1 MPTATSNQKISG
13 LYAAFFNRAPDQ
25 NGLNGW
31 NDAFANGS
39 SLVDISEQFVAHDV
53 FTSTY
58 GGMSNQA
65 FIEAIYTNM
74 LGGAGDTAGIATWVA
89 QLDAGVSKAKVVAD
103 FVETSLNI
111 DLDAMLADGSLT
123 QADYDAAVVRQAY
136 ITNRADVGLSFAEK
150 LGADSNVNSTGDAV
164 LSDPA
169 YLASLEALKGVDGT
183 AASKAA
189 AETKLDDAVETG
201 NPVLA
206 LTGQA
211 PSAGTGT
218 TFTLT
223 ESQDNLAGT
232 DKDDAF
238 NAYVFDNQ
246 NTLQSGDMVD
256 GGAGLDTLTAV
267 IGNSQAFAITPV
279 TQNVEIVEIR
289 AQSALSYGDDNAD
302 NEVVSAPGSENSGNI
317 DGHSQFD
324 AQDMKGVQE
333 WWSVD
338 SRANLVI
345 EDVRSNSHQ
354 TKIGVRNTDAGDVN
368 YEVYFDDQHVTANDG
383 TNSGDQVFL
392 DLLDQLHAPDAPL
405 QQHPYK
411 SFSFVFN
418 GQTYTVDNL
427 EAPNS
432 YVELE
437 TLVRDQIGTLGLSAS
452 LEVTRVPGGFQDNN
466 GVQGDRIV
474 ISSKE
479 GTDVSV
485 PASGSFT
492 TGDSKNSGDSA
503 VDDVY
508 FALNDQ
514 AGVLTPALTS
524 TGVELD
530 NVGRG
535 SKAGDVVI
543 GNMSMLGNTGEGT
556 TSGSDGIQQFDVEVD
571 RSSWINEL
579 RSTGDQEESSDL
591 EVVNV
596 INIAQNN
603 AAGDGDLQIDVLKD
617 VRVFD
622 AATMAGDVALTAS
635 LSEAVTAKYMNLV
648 DTAVNSA
655 ADNSETVYRNVT
667 DTFFSYD
674 MGNGDDTLNLTLS
687 EQNLEDAGTTTREDF
702 VLEVNGGNGNDALT
716 VEITDPTANTG
727 DFWYAN
733 HQENS
738 EIVVNGGAGNDTIR
752 TPGAGD
758 LDINAG
764 SGDDTVYSDNS
775 GAASNWVVNATNTD
789 VDGLDSAGTGTEGM
803 LFNASL
809 TVTYAAAN
817 GTNAAGMTQPQATE
831 NVVGFESK
839 VTVTSDATGDQRT
852 VNQAIK
858 KAINED
864 AVLSKLLVA
873 KDGPAH
879 TLVITSL
886 VDGTNVTQ
894 DISFNV
900 EAVSLASLS
909 DSQQATLQTAYEKLT
924 GNSALTL
931 NQGVLDAAANAYD
944 GSNAVLANAG
954 TASIFESNNVINVGS
969 GNDVVVLSTGTNS
982 NETVEF
988 TGTGLGNVTLVNFD
1002 DDAGSSSEDTLDF
1015 SAYLTGMTSAS
1026 GSTQSQA
1033 AIADTYEMVNVSTG
1047 SATASADEILVINDF
1062 AGDVTTGETWS
1073 ALNAANLLAALRDDN
1088 TTGFGNIANGDI
1100 NVAAK
1105 VTDFV
1110 GNTVKNIIMVE
1121 NDANQG
1127 EYKVFEV
1134 TSDLSAGVNEFT
1146 AATLISTVD
1155 FGASF
1160 NQLDDAGGVTPTNP
1174 TNPTNPGNIVVD
1186 QDLVAVDGTVETF
1199 EYTID
1204 SSTGNV
1210 VSTAGGDFSIAGFTV
1225 GEDAI
1230 VFTDVAAGTVTTGT
1244 FVSEVTVSSSGI
1256 NNLTDVIFD
1265 ADANGD
1271 ANQLTLV
1278 GVVDGTLSTVD
1289 FSVA

>member
-1 MPTATSNQKISG
+1 
-13 LYAAFFNRAPDQ
+13 
-25 NGLNGW
+25 
-31 NDAFANGS
+31 
-39 SLVDISEQFVAHDV
+39 
-53 FTSTY
+53 
-58 GGMSNQA
+58 
-65 FIEAIYTNM
+65 
-74 LGGAGDTAGIATWVA
+74 
-89 QLDAGVSKAKVVAD
+89 
-103 FVETSLNI
+103 
-111 DLDAMLADGSLT
+111 
-123 QADYDAAVVRQAY
+123 
-136 ITNRADVGLSFAEK
+136 
-150 LGADSNVNSTGDAV
+150 
-164 LSDPA
+164 
-169 YLASLEALKGVDGT
+169 
-183 AASKAA
+183 
-189 AETKLDDAVETG
+189 
-201 NPVLA
+201 
-206 LTGQA
+206 
-211 PSAGTGT
+211 
-218 TFTLT
+218 
-223 ESQDNLAGT
+223 
-232 DKDDAF
+232 
-238 NAYVFDNQ
+238 
-246 NTLQSGDMVD
+246 MVD

-279 TQNVEIVEIR
+279 TKNVEIVEIR
-289 AQSALSYGDDNAD
+289 AQSALDSADDDAD
-302 NEVVSAPGSENSGNI
+302 NEVVTVGTESI
-317 DGHSQFD
+317 DKHSQFD
-324 AQDMKGVQE
+324 AQDMVGVQE

-411 SFSFVFN
+411 SFSFVFQ
-418 GQTYTVDNL
+418 GQTYTVDSL
-427 EAPNS
+427 ETPNS

-437 TLVRDQIGTLGLSAS
+437 TLVRDSISTLGLSAS
-452 LEVTRVPGGFQDNN
+452 LEVTRIPNGFQDNN

-485 PASGSFT
+485 PTTGSFT
-492 TGDSKNSGDSA
+492 TGDSKNSDGSA

-514 AGVLTPALTS
+514 AGVQTPALTS

-543 GNMSMLGNTGEGT
+543 GNMSMLGAGT
-556 TSGSDGIQQFDVEVD
+556 VSGSDGIQQFDVEVD
-571 RSSWINEL
+571 RNSWINEL
-579 RSTGDQEESSDL
+579 RSTGDQATSSDL

-596 INIAQNN
+596 VNIAQNN

-622 AATMAGDVALTAS
+622 AATMAGDVALTAD
-635 LSEAVTAKYMNLV
+635 LSEAVTAKYLNLV
-648 DTAVNSA
+648 DTAVNSG
-655 ADNSETVYRNVT
+655 ADNSETVYRDVT

-687 EQNLEDAGTTTREDF
+687 EANLEAAGTTTREDF

-716 VEITDPTANTG
+716 VAITDTTANSS

-733 HQENS
+733 HKENAD
-738 EIVVNGGAGNDTIR
+738 IVVNGGAGNDTIR

-758 LDINAG
+758 MDINAG
-764 SGDDTVYSDNS
+764 AGDDTVYSDNT
-775 GAASNWVVNATNTD
+775 GAASKWVVNATNTD
-789 VDGLDSAGTGTEGM
+789 LTDLDSAGAGTEGM
-803 LFNASL
+803 LFGSTL

-817 GTNAAGMTQPQATE
+817 ATDAAGMTQPQASQA
-831 NVVGFESK
+831 NVGYESA

-864 AVLSKLLVA
+864 AVLNKLLVA
-873 KDGPAH
+873 QDGPAH

-886 VDGTNVTQ
+886 IDGANVTQ

-900 EAVSLASLS
+900 AAVSLASLS
-909 DSQQATLQTAYEKLT
+909 DAQQADLQTAYETLT
-924 GNSALTL
+924 GNSTLTL
-931 NQGVLDAAANAYD
+931 DQTILDAAANAYD
-944 GSNAVLANAG
+944 GNNAVLAMQG
-954 TASIFESNNVINVGS
+954 TQSIFESDNVINVGS
-969 GNDVVVLSTGTNS
+969 GNDVVVLGTGANS

-1002 DDAGSSSEDTLDF
+1002 DAAGSSSEDALDF

-1026 GSTQSQA
+1026 GSSQSQA
-1033 AIADTYEMVNVSTG
+1033 AVADTYEMVNVATG
-1047 SATASADEILVINDF
+1047 SASASADEILVINDF
-1062 AGDVTTGETWS
+1062 AGDATTGETWN
-1073 ALNAANLLAALRDDN
+1073 AMTAANLLAALRDDN
-1088 TTGFGNIANGDI
+1088 TTGYGNITNTDI
-1100 NVAAK
+1100 DVAAK
-1105 VTDFV
+1105 LTDFV
-1110 GNTVKNIIMVE
+1110 GNTVKNVIMVE

-1160 NQLDDAGGVTPTNP
+1160 NQLDDSGVAAPTYALGAPSAATVNEGAAVTFTLTTTNVADGTAVPYTINGVDAADITDGLTGSATVTGNTATITVNVAADATTEAVAESLTVSIDGTSVTSSAVAITDSSQDGASVVTTVDLNTVSGLQDATGGDVHYDVVTGDNVALTINGFGE
-1174 TNPTNPGNIVVD
+1174 ND
-1186 QDLVAVDGTVETF
+1186 QLNFVDLVAGDVSYNVGTPNDGELVLTANDITITLTGLASDLAVDDASFEALFSGT
-1199 EYTID
+1199 D
-1204 SSTGNV
+1204 SLLFG
-1210 VSTAGGDFSIAGFTV
+1210 
-1225 GEDAI
+1225 
-1230 VFTDVAAGTVTTGT
+1230 
-1244 FVSEVTVSSSGI
+1244 
-1256 NNLTDVIFD
+1256 
-1265 ADANGD
+1265 
-1271 ANQLTLV
+1271 
-1278 GVVDGTLSTVD
+1278 
-1289 FSVA
+1289 